1 MYNSKI
7 FFKSDFSVDNN
18 NNADRVN
25 VTVGDDKSAMIRTSV
40 SEFWTGLSGGL
51 FMMLLGLFLVDL
63 LNGLSKMWVVLEI
76 GRQLLRDQYFS

>member
-1 MYNSKI
+1 M
-7 FFKSDFSVDNN
+7 
-18 NNADRVN
+18 N